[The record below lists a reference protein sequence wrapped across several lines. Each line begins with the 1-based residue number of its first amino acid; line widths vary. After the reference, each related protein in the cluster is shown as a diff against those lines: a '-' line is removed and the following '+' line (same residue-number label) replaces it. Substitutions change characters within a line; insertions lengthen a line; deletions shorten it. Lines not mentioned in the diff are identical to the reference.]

1 MRVSVRLFAGL
12 RERAGTDRLE
22 VELPDAARVADVL
35 AAMASTP
42 VGALR
47 DRECV
52 VAVNREYANAD
63 APVRAGDEVALVP
76 PVSGGSGPVRHIR
89 VTGDALDLAALADA
103 VRDPRAGAVVL
114 FE

>member
-22 VELPDAARVADVL
+22 VELPDDARVADVL

-52 VAVNREYANAD
+52 VAVNREYASAEE
-63 APVRAGDEVALVP
+63 PVRAGDEVALVP
-76 PVSGGSGPVRHIR
+76 PVSGGSRPAHPVRHVR
-89 VTGDALDLAALADA
+89 VTAEPLDVAALADA
-103 VRDPRAGAVVL
+103 V
-114 FE
+114 